1 MQGLMASNLS
11 RAIEIRETNGF
22 GVYEMHSP
30 DVASSKIC
38 LLTIRTVSQTNLS
51 AVVTKRLEESYN
63 EDSEAVASIFIGAD
77 VTSSGTAFVEDVLTS
92 VFLQLSAKYADVD
105 GDMANAK
112 YQLYL
117 EAWKHGH
124 RDRHRIRLVREALC
138 LRLDML
144 ESKFLIIDD
153 FDRCYPAVDLFL
165 EDELSHLAA
174 RGLRVFIT
182 SRISCLEE
190 FPLSAT
196 GDSENFVQPYGHID
210 LNLNDNGR
218 VDQFINHD
226 LETQHGD
233 LGLGSSTP
241 EKLPPHSR
249 LGRQLAATEN
259 RIALTELQGKV
270 VRQAERNV
278 SLARLRL
285 DNEHQAQSAESV
297 FSPLADVLPVNIV
310 GFFRAGMRRVEEQ
323 PPERRDL
330 GFKVIAA
337 VTQYNYGVG
346 IPYEALD
353 KLLRNP
359 TKTSARQQPLRTQS
373 APVVSGVKRK
383 AGPDPAPTHVPH
395 RSLEEMLHAACGFV
409 VMVPLGNRPLRA
421 YSEAFHEYARH
432 YHEDLRWAHA
442 QLNFDSVRV
451 DEQGN
456 VAEQGNLVAFGDE
469 GMKRRGTFQLAK
481 SGREDQ
487 TSDQNMKPF
496 IPQKSDGGSRSS
508 ALKRQE
514 FRRLRGAEFKLPVIP
529 VSSPINNFTKSASP
543 NLGFIPNENN
553 LGAGT
558 DSEESVTQMAEW
570 VSRCANDHPNC
581 KRRHGSLDFIPTR
594 VLDVGTENTWPP
606 KHVKLVDTKEMGVKG
621 PYMTLSHCWGK
632 GKFVQLTEKNL
643 EEFTTTGIPWETL
656 PHGKDICSN
665 VNFAEALK
673 ITWLLKQRYIWIDS
687 VCIIQD
693 SKDDWNVESKLMH
706 KFGHQ
711 QIFWDCAT
719 KSACEILPDGLPA
732 SLDTRAGVDRYWRQ
746 RLQDAAITV
755 RPLVDISEGSLEKF
769 WESAVRTYT
778 ACNLTKSSDRNP
790 AIWGVAKLVR
800 DALGEE
806 YAYGLWS
813 TRIEEQLAWR
823 VTDPGISSYPDV
835 SNEAP
840 SWSWTRLQGTIQ
852 IPPRVHDPPRF
863 YKVMNHQGGN
873 LEFQFEK
880 AVWGRIEGEHK
891 RIWREETKNMDAKLK
906 LAVSKAKRF
915 HGHAPKTESPSR
927 GDKPNLDEASAL
939 RSKAIALRGH
949 ICRGNVRAVP
959 KGGQWEFTIGEPEG
973 DSLLFPSSGG
983 FEALYR

>member
-1 MQGLMASNLS
+1 MVIPDEEIPPARRDSFNERKILHPALSERPEPGPDAWEPLWNGLLES
-11 RAIEIRETNGF
+11 EVF
-22 GVYEMHSP
+22 GSWQNPEYQWILRCVGGPGSG
-30 DVASSKIC
+30 K
-38 LLTIRTVSQTNLS
+38 TNLS

-196 GDSENFVQPYGHID
+196 CDFCQKESLKLFWGCESCDGKGVQHENTYTLCEDCVYNGEACEKCGDSENFVQPYGHID
-210 LNLNDNGR
+210 LNLNDSGR

-529 VSSPINNFTKSASP
+529 GAFRFDSSAPVIMP
-543 NLGFIPNENN
+543 
-553 LGAGT
+553 
-558 DSEESVTQMAEW
+558 
-570 VSRCANDHPNC
+570 
-581 KRRHGSLDFIPTR
+581 
-594 VLDVGTENTWPP
+594 
-606 KHVKLVDTKEMGVKG
+606 VDAV
-621 PYMTLSHCWGK
+621 
-632 GKFVQLTEKNL
+632 
-643 EEFTTTGIPWETL
+643 
-656 PHGKDICSN
+656 
-665 VNFAEALK
+665 A
-673 ITWLLKQRYIWIDS
+673 
-687 VCIIQD
+687 
-693 SKDDWNVESKLMH
+693 
-706 KFGHQ
+706 
-711 QIFWDCAT
+711 
-719 KSACEILPDGLPA
+719 
-732 SLDTRAGVDRYWRQ
+732 
-746 RLQDAAITV
+746 DAANV
-755 RPLVDISEGSLEKF
+755 
-769 WESAVRTYT
+769 T
-778 ACNLTKSSDRNP
+778 ARKKK
-790 AIWGVAKLVR
+790 KLSR
-800 DALGEE
+800 A
-806 YAYGLWS
+806 S
-813 TRIEEQLAWR
+813 TQAF
-823 VTDPGISSYPDV
+823 V
-835 SNEAP
+835 
-840 SWSWTRLQGTIQ
+840 
-852 IPPRVHDPPRF
+852 
-863 YKVMNHQGGN
+863 
-873 LEFQFEK
+873 
-880 AVWGRIEGEHK
+880 
-891 RIWREETKNMDAKLK
+891 
-906 LAVSKAKRF
+906 
-915 HGHAPKTESPSR
+915 
-927 GDKPNLDEASAL
+927 
-939 RSKAIALRGH
+939 
-949 ICRGNVRAVP
+949 
-959 KGGQWEFTIGEPEG
+959 
-973 DSLLFPSSGG
+973 
-983 FEALYR
+983 